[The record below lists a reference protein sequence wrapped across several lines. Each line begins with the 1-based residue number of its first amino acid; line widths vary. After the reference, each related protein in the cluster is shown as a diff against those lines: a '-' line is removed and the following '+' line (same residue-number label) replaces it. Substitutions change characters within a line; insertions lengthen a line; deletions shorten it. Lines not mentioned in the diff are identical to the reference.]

1 MSPSN
6 HYKYLLVS
14 ILIIVLH
21 SVKLHADMDYFRH
34 LTIDDG
40 LAQNTVFCIKQDK
53 LGFMWFGTKDGL
65 CRYDGKYCKTYCKNP
80 DDTMSIG
87 NNYIHAIHEDHNND
101 LWIGTD
107 KGLYI
112 YDRRSDI
119 FRKFTK
125 KTKDGKSIDKL
136 VQCIVPDTEGN
147 ILIGVYWVGLFK
159 YNPYTDEL
167 TSISY
172 TDGSTTGLSSNGI
185 WNIHA
190 DSNNIAWIATVGGG
204 LNRYDMRTGEIQFF
218 YTPDRLSNDIT
229 TVIEIDNRTLLLGT
243 TTNGVWRMDKQTFE
257 MSPYIT
263 GQDEEM
269 YVRCIQQFGDKV
281 YIGTENGLYCYDRK
295 TGKKRKYSLDYSN
308 RHSLSCNAVYSL
320 CEDRDGGLW
329 IGTYFGGVNY
339 LSPNTRYF
347 SRYYATGHRNSLSG
361 NIVREI
367 IEDKNGNLWIGTE
380 DNGLNYYDTSTGEFR
395 NYNPENSSL
404 AYHNIHGLYIDNDT
418 LYVGYFHHGMD
429 VVDLKDFSV
438 TNYKGGHGT
447 AGTISDNNVFSIC
460 KTRTGKLYVGT
471 IYGLNIFNSNKG
483 TFTIVPE
490 LFNVNVNDIM
500 EDSRGM
506 VWVASNDTG
515 IYCHDSRTG
524 EWENYPLSDQEAGSI
539 NVRTTSLSE
548 DHKGNIWI
556 STEGGGAIVHDPF
569 KETFK
574 RYTTNDGL
582 PSNVVHKVL
591 NGNNGRMWISTNKGL
606 TEFDSE
612 SGIFYS
618 HTHHNGLLSNQFNY
632 KSGIETSDG
641 RLYFGSIGGLIS
653 LDPEASL
660 KTQIK
665 PSVVITRFDLSNREI
680 RPHDKSVIMD
690 SSIVLNPEIT
700 LTHKQSCFSFEF
712 AALSYDMPELNQ
724 YAYRLKGLEDD
735 WVHIEK
741 NQRVNYLNVPYGK
754 YEFQVR
760 GRNSNGIWNEDGASV
775 KIRIKPPFYASAVG
789 IIVEILICMC
799 IIGIILLLRK
809 RYEDKKHNLLVS
821 KIKEEEELVMQ
832 KARLSL
838 FVNMTHEIRTPLS
851 LITAPFEQLEA
862 MNIDNDDVAENMEI
876 IGSNIKRLVNLTN
889 ELLDF
894 SKFEKAGFEVHM
906 HATDVNELILQCL
919 RSYKR
924 IIKDKSLSLT
934 TDIPEKHL
942 VTGLDPEIMIKM
954 LTNLLN
960 NAVKFTKQ
968 SITVT
973 LSDETPEEG
982 WFTITVSNDG
992 RPIDKE
998 NVGKIFDPF
1007 FQEKKDELT
1016 SGFGIGLSLVRQ
1028 LAELHGGRIYI
1039 SRNNDEGVSFTIKI
1053 PKSDITLAD
1062 DYASEMKNFESGDTE
1077 KKTIV
1082 VADDESQILSFIC
1095 NTLRKHYNV
1104 IACTNGEEVLEILKD
1119 KEVNLI
1125 VADLRMPKMDG
1136 IELCRSIKNNF
1147 NFSHIP
1153 IIILTAQDDTAT
1165 VIEAMEA
1172 GVDNFLGK
1180 PFSMNQL
1187 EATIKNLLSKTLQM
1201 QKTLN
1206 KNPETPTDE
1215 VLMDYV
1221 DENFI
1226 NKITDVILNHK
1237 DDSENSIDHLA
1248 AAMNISRSSLYR
1260 KIKSMSSLSP
1270 NEFIRLCRLRHAAKL
1285 LDEGEYRISEI
1296 CYIVGF
1302 NSPSYFTKCFQQ
1314 QFNMTPK
1321 EYKKRIR

>member
-1 MSPSN
+1 MRWEY
-6 HYKYLLVS
+6 HYKYILLLVMA
-14 ILIIVLH
+14 LLLH
-21 SVKLHADMDYFRH
+21 SARLYADMDFFRH

-40 LAQNTVFCIKQDK
+40 LSQNTVFCIKQDK

-65 CRYDGKYCKTYCKNP
+65 CRYDGKSFKIYNNDP
-80 DDTMSIG
+80 EVPNSIG
-87 NNYIHAIHEDHNND
+87 SNYIHAIHEDRNED

-107 KGLYI
+107 VGLYI
-112 YDRRSDI
+112 YDRRKDI
-119 FRKFTK
+119 FRRFDK
-125 KTKDGKSIDKL
+125 KTKEGKSIDRL
-136 VQCIVPDTEGN
+136 VQCIVPDTQGN
-147 ILIGVYWVGLFK
+147 ILIGVYWVGMFK
-159 YNPYTDEL
+159 YDPDTDEL

-204 LNRYDMRTGEIQFF
+204 LNRYDMRTGDIQYF

-229 TVIEIDNRTLLLGT
+229 SVIEIDSRTLLLGT
-243 TTNGVWRMDKQTFE
+243 TTSGVWRMDKQTFE
-257 MSPYIT
+257 MSPYMNDT
-263 GQDEEM
+263 EDGM
-269 YVRCIQQFGDKV
+269 YVRCIQVFGDKV
-281 YIGTENGLYCYDRK
+281 YVGTENGLHCYSRK
-295 TGKKRKYSLDYSN
+295 TGRKRTYTLDYSN

-339 LSPNTRYF
+339 LSPNTQYF
-347 SRYYATGHRNSLSG
+347 SRFYATGQQNSLSG
-361 NIVREI
+361 NVVREI
-367 IEDKNGNLWIGTE
+367 VEDRSGNLWIGTE
-380 DNGLNYYDTSTGEFR
+380 DNGLNYYDSATGEFR

-404 AYHNIHGLYIDNDT
+404 TYHNIHGLYLDDDT

-429 VVDLKDFSV
+429 VIDLKDFSV

-460 KTRTGKLYVGT
+460 KTRTGAIYVGT
-471 IYGLNIFNSNKG
+471 IYGLNLFNPKDG

-506 VWVASNDTG
+506 VWVASNDRG
-515 IYCHDSRTG
+515 LYCHVSSTG
-524 EWENYPLSDQEAGSI
+524 EWTNHPISDKESGSA
-539 NVRTTSLSE
+539 NVRTTSLNE
-548 DHKGNIWI
+548 DNKGNIWI

-569 KETFK
+569 KDTFVT
-574 RYTTNDGL
+574 YTTNDGL

-591 NGNNGRMWISTNKGL
+591 NGKNGRMWISTNKGL
-606 TEFDSE
+606 TEFDPE
-612 SGIFYS
+612 SGSFYS
-618 HTHHNGLLSNQFNY
+618 HTHYNGLLSNQFNY

-641 RLYFGSIGGLIS
+641 KLYFGSIGGLIG

-660 KTQIK
+660 KTQQI
-665 PSVVITRFDLSNREI
+665 PSVVITRFDLFNREI
-680 RPHDKSVIMD
+680 RPTDESGIID

-724 YAYRLKGLEDD
+724 YAYRLKGLEED
-735 WVHIEK
+735 WVYIDG
-741 NQRVNYLNVPYGK
+741 NQRVNYLNVPHGK

-760 GRNSNGIWNEDGASV
+760 GRNSNGVWNENGASV
-775 KIRIKPPFYASAVG
+775 KIRIKPPFHASAVG
-789 IIVEILICMC
+789 VILEILICLFFA
-799 IIGIILLLRK
+799 GIIVYLWKRK
-809 RYEDKKHNLLVS
+809 EHNKHILLVN
-821 KIKEEEELVMQ
+821 KIKEEEEIAMH
-832 KARLSL
+832 KARLAF
-838 FVNMTHEIRTPLS
+838 FVNMTHEIKTPLS
-851 LITAPFEQLEA
+851 LITAPFEQLES
-862 MNIDNDDVAENMEI
+862 MHIENDDIAENMVI
-876 IGSNIKRLVNLTN
+876 IGSNIRRLVNLTN
-889 ELLDF
+889 EILDF
-894 SKFEKAGFEVHM
+894 SKLEKSGFEVHM
-906 HATDVNELILQCL
+906 HTTDVNELFLQCL

-924 IIKDKSLSLT
+924 IIEDRSLSLSVGF
-934 TDIPEKHL
+934 PEKHL
-942 VTGLDPEIMIKM
+942 VTALDPEIMIKM

-960 NAVKFTKQ
+960 NAVKFARQ
-968 SITVT
+968 SISIT
-973 LSDETPEEG
+973 LTDDTPEEG
-982 WFTITVSNDG
+982 WLSVVVSNDG
-992 RPIDKE
+992 RAIDNDNIE
-998 NVGKIFDPF
+998 KIFDPF
-1007 FQEKKDELT
+1007 FQEKNEGYE

-1028 LAELHGGRIYI
+1028 LAELHGGRIYLN
-1039 SRNNDEGVSFTIKI
+1039 RNNDDGVSFCIEI
-1053 PKSDITLAD
+1053 PKTDITVGEESISDIKNYD
-1062 DYASEMKNFESGDTE
+1062 SEDSE

-1082 VADDESQILSFIC
+1082 IADDESQMLSFIC
-1095 NTLRKHYNV
+1095 SSLRKHYNI
-1104 IACTNGEEVLEILKD
+1104 IACSNGEEVLDVLKN

-1136 IELCRSIKNNF
+1136 IELCRSIKSDF

-1153 IIILTAQDDTAT
+1153 VIILTAQDDTAT
-1165 VIEAMEA
+1165 IVKAMEA
-1172 GVDNFLGK
+1172 GVDNFLSK

-1187 EATIKNLLSKTLQM
+1187 EATVKNLLSKTLQM
-1201 QKTLN
+1201 QKTFS
-1206 KNPETPTDE
+1206 KDPGTPTDE

-1237 DDSENSIDHLA
+1237 DDSDNSIDHLA

-1296 CYIVGF
+1296 CYLVGF

-1321 EYKKRIR
+1321 EYKKRKR